1 MPVEHL
7 NITMPVPL
15 KAALDHEAKRE
26 RTKRSTL
33 IQKAITLYLRVAE
46 QQSLKTLL
54 REGYLDMAAEAR
66 AVTRAFESL
75 DRDALKYV
83 D

>member
-7 NITMPVPL
+7 NITMPVRL
-15 KAALDHEAKRE
+15 KAAVDREAKRE

-33 IQKAITLYLRVAE
+33 IQRAVTLYLHVAH
-46 QQSLKTLL
+46 QKTLRALL
-54 REGYLDMAAEAR
+54 REGYVEMAAEAK
-66 AVTRAFESL
+66 ALTQAFATL
-75 DRDALKYV
+75 DRETLKYA